1 MKLIIH
7 IPCYNEEETL
17 PLTYSDL
24 PKQIEGVDQIEVLV
38 TDDGSTD
45 RTAQVAQEIGVDY
58 VIHNQVNKGLAETFR
73 KGINACLERGADIIV
88 NTDADNQYRG
98 EDIERLVRPILD
110 KRAEVVI
117 GERPISKIRHFSVI
131 KKILQKIGSWVVRI
145 VSGTSIPDAPSGFRA
160 YSREA
165 AMRMNVVSNFSYTL
179 ETVIQAG
186 HNGFKIISVPI
197 RTNPQLR
204 KSRLLKSIPDYV
216 KKSAS
221 TILRIGAFYNPL
233 QMFFL
238 LGSVFFLS
246 GLALSARVLVNV
258 LAFGHTFK
266 EFLPSTV
273 IGGSAI
279 AIGIII
285 YVVGMLADVV
295 NHNRKLS
302 EEILYRLKKHQFE
315 CLNEKHETED
325 EKGN

>member
-7 IPCYNEEETL
+7 IPCYNEEKTL
-17 PLTYSDL
+17 PLTYRDL
-24 PKQIEGVDQIEVLV
+24 PQKIDGIDQIEVLV

-45 RTAQVAQEIGVDY
+45 QTARVAKEIGVDY
-58 VIHNQVNKGLAETFR
+58 IIQNDVNKGLAATFR

-88 NTDADNQYRG
+88 NTDADNQYYG
-98 EDIERLVRPILD
+98 ADIEKLVKPILE
-110 KRAEVVI
+110 KKAEVVI
-117 GERPISKIRHFSVI
+117 GERPISEIKHFSFA
-131 KKILQKIGSWVVRI
+131 KKILQKLGSWVVRV
-145 VSGTSIPDAPSGFRA
+145 VSGTKVPDAPSGFRA

-165 AMRMNVVSNFSYTL
+165 AMRMNVISNFSYTL

-197 RTNPQLR
+197 RTNPELR
-204 KSRLLKSIPDYV
+204 KSRLLKSIPSYV

-238 LGSVFFLS
+238 LGSVFFVT
-246 GLALSARVLVNV
+246 GLALSARVLV
-258 LAFGHTFK
+258 LALAYGHSFK
-266 EFLPSTV
+266 EHLPSTV
-273 IGGSAI
+273 IGGSAV

-285 YVVGMLADVV
+285 YVVGLLADVI

-302 EEILYRLKKHQFE
+302 EEILFRLKS
-315 CLNEKHETED
+315 HEFDGLTKDTKQE
-325 EKGN
+325 